1 MTCTYNLGKSKMTA
15 TGKDVLLVWTGG
27 SKPNKFKHWHWYS
40 YSRPVAE
47 FLKTLNPKGGY
58 GVVYYYSGRKIWF
71 KKEKHLTMYLLIKNY
86 ETN

>member
-1 MTCTYNLGKSKMTA
+1 MIA
-15 TGKDVLLVWTGG
+15 TGEDVLLVWTGG

-40 YSRPVAE
+40 YSKPVAN

-58 GVVYYYSGRKIWF
+58 GVVYYYSEDKIWF
-71 KKEKHLTMYLLIKNY
+71 RKEKYLTMYLLIKND